1 MRYGHDRG
9 VPIDLGSWGWSDPEE
24 IESFKR
30 NYGLSG
36 FTAVEVDPMKFSR
49 FLARIAYASAIVRL
63 GPDAFE
69 PIGIDNILG
78 LNPSMNLYVG
88 SGELSD
94 MEWPDANRPTHQFKH
109 FFHSDTGVVM
119 IALRLFAHLD
129 PPTYHVVVG
138 HQAGGGI
145 VKIMEQLPPFRK
157 ETEHPFPF
165 EVHVNKNQ

>member
-88 SGELSD
+88 SGDLSD